1 VEVATEDVE
10 EVATEDVEEVATEDV
25 EDSVLTEGIKGILP

>member
-1 VEVATEDVE
+1 VDVATEDVE